1 MINDIIKGLNDMQR
15 EAVFHKDGPLLI
27 LAGAG
32 SGKTSVITRRIAM
45 LIEEGVR
52 PYNIMAITFTN
63 KAAKEMKERVAR
75 ILNDDMNSVF
85 VSTFHS
91 ACVRFLRRDIDRL
104 GYGRDFTIYDTTDAK
119 AVVKACIKKLDLDP
133 KVYKE
138 RSILSNISGKK
149 NRVKS
154 ASDKIEFGYD
164 SDIDRNMDLIYKEY
178 QKKLR
183 QNNALD
189 FDDLILKTVELLQ
202 NNEDIREYYADRFK
216 YIMVDEYQDTNN
228 SQFELIRLLASHNN
242 LCVVGDDDQS
252 IYRFRGANIAN
263 ILNFEKHF
271 ENTRIIKLEQNYRST
286 SQILDCANAVV
297 AHNTA
302 RKDKRLWT
310 DNKTGNLPEFWQ
322 FETGYDEANFVI
334 REIRDLV
341 AKNECKYS
349 DFAILY
355 RANSQSRLFEEKAV
369 FYNIPYRLIGGVNF
383 YARAEIKDILAYL
396 RVLVNQFDD
405 VSLQRIVNVPKRG
418 IGATTIAKLIDF
430 SVANNLS
437 LYQAMMAAD
446 EIPEISSKTAK
457 LINDFCVL
465 IEGFRKTAQSSKVKD
480 LIEFICEKT
489 GYIRELEAEM
499 TDEAN
504 GRIENI
510 GELLSKA
517 FDYDENTDVDG
528 IALLSG
534 FLEDVALISDI
545 DNLVDDDYIVMMT
558 LHGSKGL
565 EFDRV
570 YLTGMEQGMFPSYF
584 SIDSGDEKELEEERR
599 LCYVGITRAKR
610 ILKLTSANRRIVN
623 GQTIYGKPS
632 CFIEEIPIKMLN
644 KMGPVGQV
652 DVSFSGSR
660 QVIKN
665 ENAFVKNKI
674 KSSVFLQQIKPN
686 GNKLE
691 KKLPDYSVGDRV
703 RHMKYGQGEVSDIT
717 DIGRDYQVTVD
728 FDNAGR
734 RILLAGFAKLSKI

>member
-1 MINDIIKGLNDMQR
+1 MINDIMQGLNDMQK
-15 EAVFHKDGPLLI
+15 EAVCHKDGSLLI

-32 SGKTSVITRRIAM
+32 SGKTSVITRRIAK
-45 LIEEGVR
+45 LIETGVM

-63 KAAKEMKERVAR
+63 KAAKEMKDRVSK
-75 ILNDDMNSVF
+75 ILDDDMNSVF

-91 ACVRFLRRDIDRL
+91 ACVRFLRRDIDRI

-119 AVVKACIKKLDLDP
+119 SVVKACIKKLDLDP

-138 RSILSNISGKK
+138 RSILSSISGRK

-154 ASDKIEFGYD
+154 ATDKIEFGYD

-178 QKKLR
+178 QKRLR

-202 NNEDIREYYADRFK
+202 NNEDIREYYANRFK

-228 SQFELIRLLASHNN
+228 SQFELIRLLAIHKN

-271 ENTRIIKLEQNYRST
+271 ENTKIIKLEQNYRST

-297 AHNTA
+297 SHNTA
-302 RKDKRLWT
+302 RKNKKLWT
-310 DNKTGNLPEFWQ
+310 DNKTGSLPEFWH

-334 REIRDLV
+334 GEIRDLV
-341 AKNECKYS
+341 AKKECKYS

-405 VSLQRIVNVPKRG
+405 VSLQRIINVPKRG
-418 IGATTIAKLIDF
+418 IGNTTITKLMNFAI
-430 SVANNLS
+430 ANDLS
-437 LYQAMMAAD
+437 LYQTMMVVD
-446 EIPEISSKTAK
+446 EIPDISGKTRN

-465 IEGFRKTAQSSKVKD
+465 MEDFRKAANTYKVKE
-480 LIEFICEKT
+480 LIEFVCEKT
-489 GYIRELEAEM
+489 GYIKELEAEM

-517 FDYDENTDVDG
+517 LDYDENNDIEG
-528 IALLSG
+528 IDLLSG
-534 FLEDVALISDI
+534 FLEDVALIADV
-545 DNLVDDDYIVMMT
+545 DNLTDDDYIVMMT

-584 SIDSGDEKELEEERR
+584 AIDSKDEKELEEERR
-599 LCYVGITRAKR
+599 LCYVGITRAKK
-610 ILKLTSANRRIVN
+610 ILKLTSADRRIVN
-623 GQTIYGKPS
+623 GQTIYSKPS
-632 CFIEEIPIKMLN
+632 CFVEEIPDKMLN
-644 KMGPVGQV
+644 KMGPVGRTSSLVLGGNFAKQA
-652 DVSFSGSR
+652 GNG
-660 QVIKN
+660 I
-665 ENAFVKNKI
+665 VKNKI

-686 GNKLE
+686 GNKPE
-691 KKLPDYSVGDRV
+691 KKLPDYSTGERV
-703 RHMKYGQGEVSDIT
+703 RHMKYGEGVVSDIT

-728 FDNAGR
+728 FDNFGR
-734 RILLAGFAKLSKI
+734 RILLAGFAKLAKI